1 MQIGRLERVH
11 LGEFPTPLQELKN
24 LQKHLDGPRIF
35 IKRDDLDG
43 LGLGGNK
50 LRKLEYALF
59 EAIEQCATAIITT
72 GAVQSN
78 HTRLTTAAANK
89 LGFKTY
95 LVLKG
100 EEPKIATGNLLLDKL
115 LGAQEIHYV
124 GSPSNSNKDEMAT
137 MLEER
142 AEQLEKDLREKGE
155 SPYYIPNGCKAIHG
169 ALGYSTCVLEIIT
182 QLRALGLA
190 PDYIVT
196 ASGTCGTQTGLI
208 LGSALYAQG
217 ETQVLGMSISGDKEE
232 LGKRITQSLAEVA
245 EFLNLKQKIGTE
257 KITVYDDYIGE
268 AYGVAT
274 GEMKEAVQLIAG
286 KEGIILDP
294 VYTGKAMAGLIDLV
308 RKGRFEKDDV
318 VVFLH
323 TGGVAGLF
331 AEGQIGTFQE

>member
-1 MQIGRLERVH
+1 MQIGRLERVS

-24 LQKHLDGPRIF
+24 LQKHLNGPRIF

-50 LRKLEYALF
+50 LRKLEYALA
-59 EAIEQCATAIITT
+59 EAIKQGATAIITT

-78 HTRLTTAAANK
+78 HTRLTTAAANR
-89 LGFKTY
+89 LGLKTY

-124 GSPSNSNKDEMAT
+124 QGPIYSDKDEMAAL
-137 MLEER
+137 LEEKV
-142 AEQLEKDLREKGE
+142 EQLEKDLREKGE
-155 SPYYIPNGCKAIHG
+155 SLYYIPNGCRMIHG
-169 ALGYSTCVLEIIT
+169 ALGYSTCVLEVVT
-182 QLRALGLA
+182 QLRALDRA

-196 ASGTCGTQTGLI
+196 ACGTCGTQTGLI

-217 ETQVLGMSISGDKEE
+217 EPKVLGMSISGSKEE
-232 LGKRITQSLAEVA
+232 LSERIKQSLTEVA
-245 EFLNLKQKIGTE
+245 EFLNLKQEIGRET
-257 KITVYDDYIGE
+257 ITVYDDYIGE
-268 AYGVAT
+268 AYGVAND
-274 GEMKEAVQLIAG
+274 EMKEAVQLVART
-286 KEGIILDP
+286 EGIILDP

-308 RKGRFEKDDV
+308 RNGRFKKDAV

-331 AEGQIGTFQE
+331 ADQQIGTFQE